1 MDKFKITLS
10 EVAANSG
17 LVGEDKAEKKAEK
30 ARLAVCK
37 IAHGEDQGGAE
48 CGVLVYDPKVDD
60 HELSKHC
67 IITVNEVVNLIENKN
82 FEKGK
87 YEVTFRHKNKQFD
100 LQDVTKVVRNAS
112 GLVLIFINSSCKG
125 LKKCSILSESCLS
138 IAVPDHSLKSSLFC
152 FIENQRY
159 NVVESTGANGEEGV
173 YVLEPDSKTARS
185 ACDSPKEIPHG
196 TVLLQYDADDKN
208 VMAVGIFKVVNKEH
222 LKISPIWFKSS
233 LKDLLGKLYSF
244 FYTGFHCMS
253 RSLDNE

>member
-10 EVAANSG
+10 DVAANSG
-17 LVGEDKAEKKAEK
+17 LVGKDKAEKKAEK
-30 ARLAVCK
+30 ARFAVCK
-37 IAHGEDQGGAE
+37 IAHGQDQGGAE

-87 YEVTFRHKNKQFD
+87 YEVTFRHKNKQNKQFD
-100 LQDVTKVVRNAS
+100 LQDVTKVVRNVS
-112 GLVLIFINSSCKG
+112 GLVLIFINSSCKE

-138 IAVPDHSLKSSLFC
+138 IAAPDHSSKCSLFC

-159 NVVESTGANGEEGV
+159 NVVESTDENGEECV
-173 YVLEPDSKTARS
+173 DVFKS
-185 ACDSPKEIPHG
+185 ASDSPKEIPHG
-196 TVLLQYDADDKN
+196 TVILQYDAHDKN
-208 VMAVGIFKVVNKEH
+208 VMAVGIFKVVSKEH

-244 FYTGFHCMS
+244 FFPGFHCMS
-253 RSLDNE
+253 RSVDNE

>member
-17 LVGEDKAEKKAEK
+17 LVSEDKAEKKAEK

-138 IAVPDHSLKSSLFC
+138 IAAPDHCSNSPLIC

-159 NVVESTGANGEEGV
+159 NVVKSTGENGEECV
-173 YVLEPDSKTARS
+173 YVLEADSKTATS
-185 ACDSPKEIPHG
+185 ASDSPKEIPHG
-196 TVLLQYDADDKN
+196 TVILQYDAGDKN
-208 VMAVGIFKVVNKEH
+208 LMAVGIFKVVSKEH
-222 LKISPIWFKSS
+222 MKISPIWFKSS

-244 FYTGFHCMS
+244 FFPGFHCMS
-253 RSLDNE
+253 RSVDNE